1 MAGIALKDINA
12 GIPEDKDDSEK
23 DTGDDDQPSESG
35 IERYIAVPRQ
45 EITKQ
50 VITIGLE
57 QSATDLPALGLEDD
71 DADVDDDDDDD
82 VVATCPTIAPV
93 ELLRPRRSLCSK
105 SSKDVSA
112 CIEG

>member
-1 MAGIALKDINA
+1 MKDINA

-23 DTGDDDQPSESG
+23 DTGDDDQPPESG

-50 VITIGLE
+50 DITIGLE

-71 DADVDDDDDDD
+71 DDADVDDDDD

-93 ELLRPRRSLCSK
+93 VLLRPRRSLCSK

>member
-23 DTGDDDQPSESG
+23 DNGDDDQPSESG

-50 VITIGLE
+50 DITIGFE

-71 DADVDDDDDDD
+71 DDADDDDDD

-93 ELLRPRRSLCSK
+93 VLLRPRRSLCSK

>member
-1 MAGIALKDINA
+1 MVGIALKDINA

-71 DADVDDDDDDD
+71 DADVDDD